1 MLRVLLNILAAAA
14 LLAAAPSGSAAQE
27 GDLFGKQLSEAPFT
41 LHADEVSYE
50 PDRDTY
56 EAVGH
61 VRIEQEGGGT
71 LTADWL
77 AFNATTR
84 VGVASG
90 NVRIRDG
97 EDTLVADFAAVDL
110 ETLVA
115 IATDAVLDAGAS
127 GFVVEGDPIHKTG
140 TNTYRVEDGTFTTCR
155 CPPGS
160 KCRPWE
166 IRGKETDVRVGG
178 YGVARHA
185 TFRVLNLPVL
195 YSPWFV
201 VPVKTE
207 RQTGF
212 LIPHQSSDSRSGLG
226 LEIPFFWAARDNVNV
241 LLRPN
246 YYSKRGF
253 KGGVE
258 LEYLFGETGFG
269 SGGAA
274 ILPGDN
280 EVEDGDPATPYSDNR
295 WAYWL
300 RHHHP
305 LGDGMRFGI
314 DLKRVSDNDYVVD
327 FEDLPSQTRHAR
339 FLESSAWGGAAE
351 GAFYANAELLHFDD
365 LQSPENLDRD
375 DFMLQRLPDVQL
387 ASLPRR
393 LGPLPLWAGVGA
405 RYIYFYQEADRDT
418 VAGRSAVNGQF
429 FDTGQDGLFDIQ
441 EQGDPL
447 LDPSQD
453 NGITE
458 RDGFFQEGELL
469 ADHGHRLELYPRL
482 SLPLR
487 FGIVETLSEVGFRET
502 LYWASQ
508 GGSERREIWTGRFDA
523 RMRFERSLALGST
536 KLHHLLEP
544 KAAFA
549 LVSTPEQDGNPLFI
563 PQGSVPQKRLIDGDV
578 RLLARDP
585 SDRIPDER
593 FLELAVGNRFFAAP
607 LSDGQPPRLVAE
619 LRLGSGYDFERS
631 RMANIYLTG
640 SFLLWTQLGLYG
652 ELGYDPK
659 ETRLEEAGLALAW
672 ESQRGD
678 ELSISYRFLRDFN
691 AGFENFSVSDD
702 VFDDFEEDF
711 DRVSQLSAEGRWL
724 ISPRLE
730 LFGSGYYSFD
740 ESSTRSG
747 AVGVVLRSR
756 CDCWEL
762 IGEVERSQRPSNTSF
777 SLKINLTG
785 LGRTF

>member
-1 MLRVLLNILAAAA
+1 
-14 LLAAAPSGSAAQE
+14 
-27 GDLFGKQLSEAPFT
+27 
-41 LHADEVSYE
+41 
-50 PDRDTY
+50 
-56 EAVGH
+56 
-61 VRIEQEGGGT
+61 
-71 LTADWL
+71 
-77 AFNATTR
+77 
-84 VGVASG
+84 
-90 NVRIRDG
+90 
-97 EDTLVADFAAVDL
+97 
-110 ETLVA
+110 
-115 IATDAVLDAGAS
+115 
-127 GFVVEGDPIHKTG
+127 VVEGNPIHKTG

-160 KCRPWE
+160 KCRPWQ
-166 IRGKETDVRVGG
+166 IQSQETDVRVGG

-185 TFRVLNLPVL
+185 TFRILKLPVL

-241 LLRPN
+241 LLRPT

-253 KGGVE
+253 KGGAE

-280 EVEDGDPATPYSDNR
+280 EVEEGDPETPFSDNR

-305 LGDGMRFGI
+305 FGDGMRFGI
-314 DLKRVSDNDYVVD
+314 DLKRVSDNNYVVD
-327 FEDLPSQTRHAR
+327 FEDLPSQTQHAR
-339 FLESSAWGGAAE
+339 FLTSSAWSGVAE
-351 GAFYANAELLHFDD
+351 GALYANAELLHFDD

-375 DFMLQRLPDVQL
+375 DFMLHRLPDVQL

-393 LGPLPLWAGVGA
+393 LGPLPFWAGVGA
-405 RYIYFYQEADRDT
+405 RYIYFYQKEDRDT
-418 VAGRSAVNGQF
+418 VAGRSAENEQF
-429 FDTGQDGLFDIQ
+429 FDTGPDGLFTGQ
-441 EQGDPL
+441 EPDSAGFPDPIN
-447 LDPSQD
+447 D
-453 NGITE
+453 NSMDDFTNLGGSRLE
-458 RDGFFQEGELL
+458 DNRAFEEGELL
-469 ADHGHRLELYPRL
+469 ADHGHRLDLYPRL

-487 FGIVETLSEVGFRET
+487 YGILETLSEVGFRET

-523 RMRFERSLALGST
+523 RMRFERSLMLGST

-563 PQGSVPQKRLIDGDV
+563 PQGSVAQTRLIDGDV

-585 SDRIPDER
+585 SDRIPDQR

-607 LSDGQPPRLVAE
+607 LSDGEPPRLVGE
-619 LRLGSGYDFERS
+619 LRLGSGYDFQRS

-640 SFLLWTQLGLYG
+640 SFLFWTHLRFYA

-659 ETRLEEAGLALAW
+659 ETQLEEAGLGLAW
-672 ESQRGD
+672 DSERGD
-678 ELSISYRFLRDFN
+678 ELSLSYRFLRDFN
-691 AGFENFSVSDD
+691 QGFEDFSVSDD

-711 DRVSQLSAEGRWL
+711 DRVNQLNFRGRWVV
-724 ISPRLE
+724 SPRLE
-730 LFGSGYYSFD
+730 LFGRGYYSFD
-740 ESSTRSG
+740 ESSTGAG
-747 AVGVVLRSR
+747 AVGVVLHSR
-756 CDCWEL
+756 CACWDL
-762 IGEVERSQRPSNTSF
+762 IGELERRARPSDTRF
-777 SLKINLTG
+777 TLKINLTG
-785 LGRTF
+785 LGRAFF